1 MLHEPSAF
9 GLQPEPLCSGCVDMD
24 KLIRARSAVGK
35 ITALFCILF
44 SLSIIDAVI
53 AGFRQSANVFDLLP
67 GTTVEING
75 IIPGKVKSA
84 REITWTGNSNHILL
98 TIDSIQKGHWFGDNM
113 WQGRLTIDPD
123 IMAGE
128 YSLKVGLEDMK
139 MQKPG
144 EFLIRVYKDYAGYRQ
159 SFKSLI
165 KRYLDISP
173 WVLAAAFS
181 TFFVPA
187 FVYIF
192 FLSGKIEQLM
202 AKQGKAV
209 IYRVKKGDDGFEVSF
224 SLGTAHGIRTD
235 TSLALLN
242 EEGKPAGTVVVH
254 NVSETDSVARV
265 GPGCTVKP
273 GYTVALTVR

>member
-1 MLHEPSAF
+1 ME
-9 GLQPEPLCSGCVDMD
+9 
-24 KLIRARSAVGK
+24 KTIRKRSTAGK

-75 IIPGKVKSA
+75 IIPGKVASA
-84 REITWTGNSNHILL
+84 REIIWTGNSNYILL
-98 TIDSIQKGHWFGDNM
+98 TVDSIQKGHWFGDNM

-123 IMAGE
+123 IKAGE
-128 YSLKVGLEDMK
+128 YSLTVGLEGMK

-144 EFLIRVYKDYAGYRQ
+144 KFLIRVYKDYADYRQ

-173 WVLAAAFS
+173 WIMAAAFS

-209 IYRVKKGDDGFEVSF
+209 IYRVKKSDDGCELSF
-224 SLGTAHGIRTD
+224 SLGTAHGIRTN

-254 NVSETDSVARV
+254 NVSETDSLARV

-273 GYTVALTVR
+273 GYMVSLAIR

>member
-1 MLHEPSAF
+1 
-9 GLQPEPLCSGCVDMD
+9 MD
-24 KLIRARSAVGK
+24 KLIRTRSAVGK

-75 IIPGKVKSA
+75 ILMGKVESA
-84 REITWTGNSNHILL
+84 SEITWTGNSNHILL
-98 TIDSIQKGHWFGDNM
+98 TVDSIQKGHWFGDNM

-128 YSLKVGLEDMK
+128 YSLTVGIDGMK

-144 EFLIRVYKDYAGYRQ
+144 NFLIKVYKDYAGYRQ

-165 KRYLDISP
+165 KRYLDVSP
-173 WVLAAAFS
+173 WLAAAAFS
-181 TFFVPA
+181 TFVVLA
-187 FVYIF
+187 FGYIF
-192 FLSGKIEQLM
+192 FLSGKIEELM

-209 IYRVKKGDDGFEVSF
+209 IYRVKKGDDGCELSF
-224 SLGTAHGIRTD
+224 SLGARNGIRENTCF
-235 TSLALLN
+235 TLFN

-265 GPGCTVKP
+265 GSGCTVKP
-273 GYTVALTVR
+273 GYTVSLAAR

>member
-1 MLHEPSAF
+1 MTDEEKAVRHR
-9 GLQPEPLCSGCVDMD
+9 
-24 KLIRARSAVGK
+24 RALGK
-35 ITALFCILF
+35 ITAVFCILL

-75 IIPGKVKSA
+75 IMLGKVESA

-123 IMAGE
+123 IKAGE
-128 YSLKVGLEDMK
+128 YTLSVGLESVEV
-139 MQKPG
+139 QKPG
-144 EFLIRVYKDYAGYRQ
+144 KFLIRVYKDYAGYRQ

-165 KRYLDISP
+165 KRYFDVSP
-173 WVLAAAFS
+173 WIMAAAFS
-181 TFFVPA
+181 TFVVSA
-187 FVYIF
+187 FGYIF

-209 IYRVKKGDDGFEVSF
+209 VYRVKKGDDGCEIAF
-224 SLGTAHGIRTD
+224 SLGAAHGIRTN

-242 EEGKPAGTVVVH
+242 EKGKPAGTVVVH
-254 NVSETDSVARV
+254 NVSETDSVAKV
-265 GPGCTVKP
+265 GSGCTVKP
-273 GYTVALTVR
+273 GYMVSLAVR

>member
-1 MLHEPSAF
+1 MTEEEKA
-9 GLQPEPLCSGCVDMD
+9 VRRR
-24 KLIRARSAVGK
+24 RALGK
-35 ITALFCILF
+35 ITAVFCILL

-75 IIPGKVKSA
+75 ILMGKVKSA

-128 YSLKVGLEDMK
+128 YSLTVGLEGVK
-139 MQKPG
+139 MQKPDK
-144 EFLIRVYKDYAGYRQ
+144 FLIRVYKDYAGYRQ

-165 KRYLDISP
+165 KRYLNISP
-173 WVLAAAFS
+173 WILAAVFS
-181 TFFVPA
+181 TFVVSA
-187 FVYIF
+187 FGYIF

-202 AKQGKAV
+202 ARQGKAV
-209 IYRVKKGDDGFEVSF
+209 VYRVKKGDAGCEVAF
-224 SLGTAHGIRTD
+224 SLGARNGIRENTCF
-235 TSLALLN
+235 TLFN
-242 EEGKPAGTVVVH
+242 EEGKPVGTAVVH
-254 NVSETDSVARV
+254 NVSDTDSLATA
-265 GPGCTVKP
+265 GSGCTVKP
-273 GYTVALTVR
+273 GYTVSLAVR

>member
-75 IIPGKVKSA
+75 IMPGKVKSS

-128 YSLKVGLEDMK
+128 YNLAVGIEGMK
-139 MQKPG
+139 IQKPG
-144 EFLIRVYKDYAGYRQ
+144 NFLIRVYKDYAGYRQ

-173 WVLAAAFS
+173 WIMAAAFS

-209 IYRVKKGDDGFEVSF
+209 IYRVKKCDDGFEVSF

-235 TSLALLN
+235 ISLALLN

-265 GPGCTVKP
+265 GPGSTVKP
-273 GYTVALTVR
+273 GYTVALAVR

>member
-1 MLHEPSAF
+1 MEKMI
-9 GLQPEPLCSGCVDMD
+9 QM
-24 KLIRARSAVGK
+24 RSAAGK
-35 ITALFCILF
+35 IAALVCILF

-75 IIPGKVKSA
+75 IMMGKVKSA

-123 IMAGE
+123 IRAGE
-128 YSLKVGLEDMK
+128 YSLTVGIEGMK

-144 EFLIRVYKDYAGYRQ
+144 KFLIRVYNDYAGYRQ
-159 SFKSLI
+159 SFKSFI
-165 KRYLDISP
+165 KRYLNISP
-173 WVLAAAFS
+173 WILAAS
-181 TFFVPA
+181 FFIPVVPV

-209 IYRVKKGDDGFEVSF
+209 VYRVKKGDDGCEIAF

-273 GYTVALTVR
+273 GYMVSLSGR